1 MEPLKL
7 KGEFK
12 LMDKNFINI
21 GGAFAP
27 GVNTLLVK
35 QLAELHNQNVD
46 EINQI
51 IHDRKK
57 YFKDYKEIV
66 DLKTRP
72 DFLKKLVDNDILDE
86 DYISNENNIY
96 LLSERGYLKLLMALT
111 DDLSWELYEIMLDK
125 ILIVTDG
132 FPDDHMP
139 DTIDI
144 QLDEMKLFIELLV
157 GFIY

>member
-1 MEPLKL
+1 MKPLKL

-12 LMDKNFINI
+12 LMDKNFTNI

-27 GVNTLLVK
+27 GVDTFLVK
-35 QLAELHNQNVD
+35 QLAELHDNDVD

-51 IHDRKK
+51 IHDKK
-57 YFKDYKEIV
+57 DFFRDYKEVV

-86 DYISNENNIY
+86 DYVNSEINIY

-125 ILIVTDG
+125 ILAVTNG

-139 DTIDI
+139 NIINIRIDEI
-144 QLDEMKLFIELLV
+144 
-157 GFIY
+157 